1 MKKPRRVSWPVLL
14 AVLTVIGILFAVKNG
29 SIRDSIAQ
37 MSKEESQSRVQLS
50 SEQRVTMNLESELAM
65 SGTDEYIENQ
75 ARTRFGYLKPGELRF
90 VITNP
95 EALYGSVAEVPILT
109 VVAQGAE
116 P

>member
-29 SIRDSIAQ
+29 SIRESIAQ
-37 MSKEESQSRVQLS
+37 MGKEESQSRIQLS
-50 SEQRVTMNLESELAM
+50 SEQRVTINLESELAM
-65 SGTDEYIENQ
+65 ADTDEYIENQ

-95 EALYGSVAEVPILT
+95 EALYGNADEVPILT
-109 VVAQGAE
+109 VVAQGDE